1 VGASSTPAKNSRTNA
16 ALFVIDQ
23 RSGGDGL
30 DSGLFARYEAF
41 GMSNTEKKALK
52 RKRRK
57 RQDRK
62 RGILSL
68 VHSGSPPVVP
78 EFHLDRR
85 AMEGTMARIF
95 TSLNAE
101 DDSAVDRA
109 QDVMY
114 QAWEA
119 DDRKTRV
126 ALARKALEISADC
139 ADAYVLLSEQARDRD
154 EARRLLEQGV
164 AAGERALGKEYFEE
178 NAGNFWGLL
187 ETRPYMRA
195 RQGLAQI
202 LWAQGERDAAVAH
215 YQEIL
220 RLNPGDNQ
228 GIRDPLVTCL
238 LQMGRDQEAEEVMS
252 RFEDDGMAW
261 MAYSRALVA
270 FRREGDSEKS
280 QKLVRAAV
288 KHNRH
293 VPAYLLGRKK
303 LPQTLPDYH
312 GFGDDNEAVCYASD
326 GIENW
331 RATPGALA
339 WLATAL

>member
-1 VGASSTPAKNSRTNA
+1 
-16 ALFVIDQ
+16 
-23 RSGGDGL
+23 
-30 DSGLFARYEAF
+30 
-41 GMSNTEKKALK
+41 MSNTEKKALK

-62 RGILSL
+62 RSTLSL
-68 VHSGSPPVVP
+68 VHAGSPQVVP

-85 AMEGTMARIF
+85 AMEGTMARMF
-95 TSLNAE
+95 TGLNAR
-101 DDSAVDRA
+101 DGSAADRA

-119 DDRKTRV
+119 DDLKTRV
-126 ALARKALEISADC
+126 ALAKKALEISADC
-139 ADAYVLLSEQARDRD
+139 ADAYVLLSEEARNAG

-164 AAGERALGKEYFEE
+164 AAGERALGREYFEE
-178 NAGNFWGLL
+178 NAGHFWGLL

-220 RLNPGDNQ
+220 RLNPRDNQ
-228 GIRDPLVTCL
+228 GVRDPLVTCL

-252 RFEDDGMAW
+252 RFEEDGMAW

-280 QKLVRAAV
+280 RKLVRAAV

-303 LPQTLPDYH
+303 SPQTLPDYH
-312 GFGDDNEAVCYASD
+312 GFGDDDEAVCYASD

-331 RATPGALA
+331 RATPGALV
-339 WLATAL
+339 WLAAAL